1 MLTVN
6 PGVNPSVNAPQAP
19 VHKIL
24 QPGLQPAGVN
34 DLLSVPGAADEGLR
48 APASDPVLAPPAGD
62 LSVRKMRDAVSFLKN
77 AEEDTVSL
85 NAVERAFIKK
95 ANEEIQ
101 RCMEEKQA
109 GKEDFFDIS
118 HLSSGAVALLVAAS
132 MLILSLNQADTRL
145 AGKLSLVSFDAA
157 KNMADSMKREGTG
170 MLAGN
175 ISQSALQLGLTG
187 VGAKF
192 GLKGLKNEK
201 LALRQNTAKLK
212 TLADD
217 VKGPGSRPEQNIKD
231 NLALNARRQEMT
243 GDAIMRNSMAVGSIA
258 GSSGQYAATLERSEQ
273 QISQASNRVAGT
285 ASDDVRE
292 SARKANSLIQEILKI
307 MESISQSKMTTMAA
321 VAGNIRA

>member
-1 MLTVN
+1 MFTVN
-6 PGVNPSVNAPQAP
+6 SGMNPSVNTSQML
-19 VHKIL
+19 VQSL
-24 QPGLQPAGVN
+24 TQL
-34 DLLSVPGAADEGLR
+34 GLR
-48 APASDPVLAPPAGD
+48 FASVNEILSAPGMTEEGRGASASDPVLVPPAGD
-62 LSVRKMRDAVSFLKN
+62 LSVRKMRDAASFLKN
-77 AEEDTVSL
+77 AGEDTVLLSS
-85 NAVERAFIKK
+85 VEKEFIKK

-118 HLSSGAVALLVAAS
+118 NLSSGAIALLVAAS
-132 MLILSLNQADTRL
+132 MLMLSLNQADTRL

-157 KNMADSMKREGTG
+157 KNMADSMKREGIG

-175 ISQSALQLGLTG
+175 ISQSVLQLGLTG

-201 LALRQNTAKLK
+201 LALRQNTAKM
-212 TLADD
+212 TLTND
-217 VKGPGSRPEQNIKD
+217 VKGTGQNIKD
-231 NLALNARRQEMT
+231 NLAFNARRQEMT
-243 GDAIMRNSMAVGSIA
+243 GNAIMQNSTAVGNIA
-258 GSSGQYAATLERSEQ
+258 GGSGQYAATLERSEQ

-307 MESISQSKMTTMAA
+307 MESISQSKMTSMAA

>member
-1 MLTVN
+1 M
-6 PGVNPSVNAPQAP
+6 
-19 VHKIL
+19 
-24 QPGLQPAGVN
+24 
-34 DLLSVPGAADEGLR
+34 
-48 APASDPVLAPPAGD
+48 
-62 LSVRKMRDAVSFLKN
+62 RKMRDAASFLKN
-77 AEEDTVSL
+77 AGEDTVLLSS
-85 NAVERAFIKK
+85 VEKEFIKK

-118 HLSSGAVALLVAAS
+118 NLSSGAIALLVAAS
-132 MLILSLNQADTRL
+132 MLMLSLNQADTRL

-157 KNMADSMKREGTG
+157 KNMADSMKREGIG

-175 ISQSALQLGLTG
+175 ISQSVLQLGLTG

-201 LALRQNTAKLK
+201 LALRQNTAKM
-212 TLADD
+212 TLTND
-217 VKGPGSRPEQNIKD
+217 VKGTGQNIKD
-231 NLALNARRQEMT
+231 NLAFNARRQEMT
-243 GDAIMRNSMAVGSIA
+243 GNAIMQNSTAVGNIA
-258 GSSGQYAATLERSEQ
+258 GGSGQYAATLERSEQ

-307 MESISQSKMTTMAA
+307 MESISQSKMTSMAA

>member
-1 MLTVN
+1 MFTVN
-6 PGVNPSVNAPQAP
+6 SGMNPSVNTSQML
-19 VHKIL
+19 VQSL
-24 QPGLQPAGVN
+24 TQPGLRFASVN
-34 DLLSVPGAADEGLR
+34 EILSAPGMTEEGR
-48 APASDPVLAPPAGD
+48 GASASDPVLVPPAGD
-62 LSVRKMRDAVSFLKN
+62 LSVRKMRDAASFLKN
-77 AEEDTVSL
+77 AGEDTVLLSS
-85 NAVERAFIKK
+85 VEKEFIKK

-118 HLSSGAVALLVAAS
+118 NLSSGAIALLVAAS
-132 MLILSLNQADTRL
+132 MLMLSLNQADTRL

-157 KNMADSMKREGTG
+157 KNMADSMKREGIG

-175 ISQSALQLGLTG
+175 ISQSVLQLGLTG

-201 LALRQNTAKLK
+201 LALRQNTAKM
-212 TLADD
+212 TLTND
-217 VKGPGSRPEQNIKD
+217 VKGTAQNIKD
-231 NLALNARRQEMT
+231 NLAFNARRQEMT
-243 GDAIMRNSMAVGSIA
+243 GNAIMQNSTAVGNIA
-258 GSSGQYAATLERSEQ
+258 GGSGQYAATLERSEQ

-307 MESISQSKMTTMAA
+307 MESISQSKMTSMAA

>member
-1 MLTVN
+1 MFTVN
-6 PGVNPSVNAPQAP
+6 SGMNPSVNTSQVLVQP
-19 VHKIL
+19 L
-24 QPGLQPAGVN
+24 TQPGLRFASVN
-34 DLLSVPGAADEGLR
+34 EILSAPGMTEEGR
-48 APASDPVLAPPAGD
+48 GTSASDPVLVPPVGD
-62 LSVRKMRDAVSFLKN
+62 LSVRKMRDAASFLKN
-77 AEEDTVSL
+77 AGEDTVLLSS
-85 NAVERAFIKK
+85 VEKEFIKK

-118 HLSSGAVALLVAAS
+118 NLSSGAIALLVAAS
-132 MLILSLNQADTRL
+132 MLMLSLNQADTRL

-157 KNMADSMKREGTG
+157 KNMADSMKREGIG

-175 ISQSALQLGLTG
+175 ISQSVLQLGLTG

-201 LALRQNTAKLK
+201 LALRQNTAKM
-212 TLADD
+212 TLTND
-217 VKGPGSRPEQNIKD
+217 VKGTGQNIKD
-231 NLALNARRQEMT
+231 NLAFNARRQEMT
-243 GDAIMRNSMAVGSIA
+243 GNAIMQNSTAVGNIA
-258 GSSGQYAATLERSEQ
+258 GGSGQYAATLERSEQ

-307 MESISQSKMTTMAA
+307 MESISQSKMTSMAA

>member
-1 MLTVN
+1 MFTVN
-6 PGVNPSVNAPQAP
+6 SGMNPSVNTSQML
-19 VHKIL
+19 VQSL
-24 QPGLQPAGVN
+24 TQPGLRFASVN
-34 DLLSVPGAADEGLR
+34 EILSAPGMTEEGR
-48 APASDPVLAPPAGD
+48 GASASDPVLVPPAGD
-62 LSVRKMRDAVSFLKN
+62 LSVRKMRDAASFLKN
-77 AEEDTVSL
+77 AGEDTALLSS
-85 NAVERAFIKK
+85 VEKEFIKK

-118 HLSSGAVALLVAAS
+118 NLSSGAIALLVAAS
-132 MLILSLNQADTRL
+132 MLMLSLNQADTRL

-157 KNMADSMKREGTG
+157 KNMADSMKREGIG

-175 ISQSALQLGLTG
+175 ISQSVLQLGLTG

-201 LALRQNTAKLK
+201 LALRQNTAKM
-212 TLADD
+212 TLTND
-217 VKGPGSRPEQNIKD
+217 VKGTGQNIKD
-231 NLALNARRQEMT
+231 NLAFNARRQEMT
-243 GDAIMRNSMAVGSIA
+243 GNAIMQNSTAVGNIA
-258 GSSGQYAATLERSEQ
+258 GGSGQYAAALERSEQ

-307 MESISQSKMTTMAA
+307 MESISQSKMTSMAA

>member
-1 MLTVN
+1 MFTVN
-6 PGVNPSVNAPQAP
+6 SGMNLSVNASQVLVQPLTP
-19 VHKIL
+19 
-24 QPGLQPAGVN
+24 PGLRFASVN
-34 DLLSVPGAADEGLR
+34 ETLSALGMTDERSR
-48 APASDPVLAPPAGD
+48 ASASDPVLVPPAGD
-62 LSVRKMRDAVSFLKN
+62 ISVRKMRDAASFLKN
-77 AEEDTVSL
+77 AGEDTVLLSS
-85 NAVERAFIKK
+85 VEREFIKK

-101 RCMEEKQA
+101 RYVEEKQA

-118 HLSSGAVALLVAAS
+118 NLSSGAIALLVAAS
-132 MLILSLNQADTRL
+132 MLMLSLNQADPRL

-157 KNMADSMKREGTG
+157 KNMADSMKREGIG

-175 ISQSALQLGLTG
+175 ISQSVLQLGLTG

-201 LALRQNTAKLK
+201 LALRQNAAKM
-212 TLADD
+212 TLTND
-217 VKGPGSRPEQNIKD
+217 VKGTGQNIKD
-231 NLALNARRQEMT
+231 NLAFNARRQEMT
-243 GDAIMRNSMAVGSIA
+243 GNAIMQNSTAVGNIA
-258 GSSGQYAATLERSEQ
+258 GGSGQYAATLERSEQ

-307 MESISQSKMTTMAA
+307 MESISQSKMTSMAA

>member
-1 MLTVN
+1 MFTVN
-6 PGVNPSVNAPQAP
+6 SGMNPSVNTSQVLVQP
-19 VHKIL
+19 L
-24 QPGLQPAGVN
+24 TQPGLRFASVN
-34 DLLSVPGAADEGLR
+34 EILSAPGMTEEGR
-48 APASDPVLAPPAGD
+48 GASASDPVLVPPAGD
-62 LSVRKMRDAVSFLKN
+62 LSVRKMRDAASFLKN
-77 AEEDTVSL
+77 AGEDTVLLSS
-85 NAVERAFIKK
+85 VEKEFIKK

-118 HLSSGAVALLVAAS
+118 NLSSGAIALLVAAS
-132 MLILSLNQADTRL
+132 MLMLSLNQADTRL

-157 KNMADSMKREGTG
+157 KNMADSMKREGIG

-175 ISQSALQLGLTG
+175 ISQSVLQLGLTG

-201 LALRQNTAKLK
+201 LALRQNTAKV
-212 TLADD
+212 TLTND
-217 VKGPGSRPEQNIKD
+217 VKGTGQNIKD
-231 NLALNARRQEMT
+231 NLAFNARRQEMT
-243 GDAIMRNSMAVGSIA
+243 GNAIMQNSTAVGNIA
-258 GSSGQYAATLERSEQ
+258 GGSGQYAATLERSEQ

-307 MESISQSKMTTMAA
+307 MESISQSKMTSMAA

>member
-1 MLTVN
+1 MFTVN
-6 PGVNPSVNAPQAP
+6 SGMNPSVNTSQMLVQP
-19 VHKIL
+19 L
-24 QPGLQPAGVN
+24 TQPGLRFASVN
-34 DLLSVPGAADEGLR
+34 EILSAPGMTEEGR
-48 APASDPVLAPPAGD
+48 GASASDPVLVPPAGD
-62 LSVRKMRDAVSFLKN
+62 LSVRKMRDAASFLKN
-77 AEEDTVSL
+77 AGEDTVLLSS
-85 NAVERAFIKK
+85 VEKEFIKK

-118 HLSSGAVALLVAAS
+118 NLSSGAIALLVAAS
-132 MLILSLNQADTRL
+132 MLMLSLNQADTRL

-157 KNMADSMKREGTG
+157 KNMADSMKREGIG

-175 ISQSALQLGLTG
+175 ISQSVLQLGLTG

-201 LALRQNTAKLK
+201 LALRQNTAKM
-212 TLADD
+212 TLTND
-217 VKGPGSRPEQNIKD
+217 VKGTGQNIKD
-231 NLALNARRQEMT
+231 NLAFNARRQEMT
-243 GDAIMRNSMAVGSIA
+243 GNAIMQNSTAVGNIA
-258 GSSGQYAATLERSEQ
+258 GGSGQYAATLERSEQ

-307 MESISQSKMTTMAA
+307 MESISQSKMTSMAA

>member
-1 MLTVN
+1 MFTVN
-6 PGVNPSVNAPQAP
+6 SGMNPSVNTSQVLVQP
-19 VHKIL
+19 L
-24 QPGLQPAGVN
+24 TQPGLRFASVN
-34 DLLSVPGAADEGLR
+34 EILSAPGMTEEGR
-48 APASDPVLAPPAGD
+48 GASASDPVLVPPAGD
-62 LSVRKMRDAVSFLKN
+62 LSVRKMRDAASFLKN
-77 AEEDTVSL
+77 AGEDTVLLSS
-85 NAVERAFIKK
+85 VEKEFIKK

-118 HLSSGAVALLVAAS
+118 NLSSGAIALLVAAS
-132 MLILSLNQADTRL
+132 MLMLSLNQADTRL

-157 KNMADSMKREGTG
+157 KNMADSMKREGIG

-175 ISQSALQLGLTG
+175 ISQSVLQLGLTG

-201 LALRQNTAKLK
+201 LALRQNTAKM
-212 TLADD
+212 TLTND
-217 VKGPGSRPEQNIKD
+217 VKGTGQNIKD
-231 NLALNARRQEMT
+231 NLAFNARRQEMT
-243 GDAIMRNSMAVGSIA
+243 GNAIMQNSTAVGNIA
-258 GSSGQYAATLERSEQ
+258 GGSGQYAATLERSEQ

-307 MESISQSKMTTMAA
+307 MESISQSKMTSMAA

>member
-1 MLTVN
+1 MFTVN
-6 PGVNPSVNAPQAP
+6 SGMNPSVNTSQML
-19 VHKIL
+19 VQSL
-24 QPGLQPAGVN
+24 TQPGLRFASVN
-34 DLLSVPGAADEGLR
+34 EILSAPGMTEEGR
-48 APASDPVLAPPAGD
+48 GASASDPVLVPPAGD
-62 LSVRKMRDAVSFLKN
+62 LSVRKMRDAASFLKN
-77 AEEDTVSL
+77 AGEDTVLLSS
-85 NAVERAFIKK
+85 VEREFIKK

-118 HLSSGAVALLVAAS
+118 NLSSGAIALLVAAS
-132 MLILSLNQADTRL
+132 MLMLSLNQADTRL

-157 KNMADSMKREGTG
+157 KNMADSMKREGIG

-175 ISQSALQLGLTG
+175 ISQSVLQLGLTG

-201 LALRQNTAKLK
+201 LALRQNTAKM
-212 TLADD
+212 TLTND
-217 VKGPGSRPEQNIKD
+217 VKGTGQNIKD
-231 NLALNARRQEMT
+231 NLAFNARRQEMT
-243 GDAIMRNSMAVGSIA
+243 GNAIMQNSTAVGNIA
-258 GSSGQYAATLERSEQ
+258 GGSGQYAATLERSEQ

-307 MESISQSKMTTMAA
+307 MESISQSKMTSMAA

>member
-1 MLTVN
+1 MFTVN
-6 PGVNPSVNAPQAP
+6 SGMNPSVNTSQML
-19 VHKIL
+19 VQSL
-24 QPGLQPAGVN
+24 TQPGLRFASVN
-34 DLLSVPGAADEGLR
+34 EILSAPGMTEEGR
-48 APASDPVLAPPAGD
+48 GASASDPVLVPPAGD
-62 LSVRKMRDAVSFLKN
+62 LSVRKMRDAASFLKN
-77 AEEDTVSL
+77 AGEDTALLSS
-85 NAVERAFIKK
+85 VEKEFIKK

-118 HLSSGAVALLVAAS
+118 NLSSGAIALLVAAS
-132 MLILSLNQADTRL
+132 MLMLSLNQADTRL

-157 KNMADSMKREGTG
+157 KNMADSMKREGIG

-175 ISQSALQLGLTG
+175 ISQSVLQLGVTG

-201 LALRQNTAKLK
+201 LALRQNTAKM
-212 TLADD
+212 TLTND
-217 VKGPGSRPEQNIKD
+217 VKGTGQNIKD
-231 NLALNARRQEMT
+231 NLAFNARRQEMT
-243 GDAIMRNSMAVGSIA
+243 GNAIMQNSTAVGNIA
-258 GSSGQYAATLERSEQ
+258 GGSGQYAATLERSEQ

-307 MESISQSKMTTMAA
+307 MESISQSKMTSMAA

>member
-1 MLTVN
+1 MFTVN
-6 PGVNPSVNAPQAP
+6 SGMNPSVNTSQ
-19 VHKIL
+19 VL
-24 QPGLQPAGVN
+24 VQSLTQPGLRFASVN
-34 DLLSVPGAADEGLR
+34 ELLSALGMTEEGSR
-48 APASDPVLAPPAGD
+48 AFASDPVLVPPAGD
-62 LSVRKMRDAVSFLKN
+62 LSVRKMRDAASFLKN
-77 AEEDTVSL
+77 AGEDTVLLSS
-85 NAVERAFIKK
+85 VEKEFIKK

-118 HLSSGAVALLVAAS
+118 NLSSGAIALLVAAS
-132 MLILSLNQADTRL
+132 MLMLSLNQADTRL

-157 KNMADSMKREGTG
+157 KNMADSMKREGIG

-175 ISQSALQLGLTG
+175 ISQSVLQLGLTG

-201 LALRQNTAKLK
+201 LALRQNTAKM
-212 TLADD
+212 TLTND
-217 VKGPGSRPEQNIKD
+217 VKGTGQNIKD
-231 NLALNARRQEMT
+231 NLAFNARRQEMT
-243 GDAIMRNSMAVGSIA
+243 GNAIMQNSTAVGNIA
-258 GSSGQYAATLERSEQ
+258 GGSGQYAATLERSEQ

-307 MESISQSKMTTMAA
+307 MESISQSKMTSMAA

>member
-1 MLTVN
+1 MMFTVN
-6 PGVNPSVNAPQAP
+6 SGMNLSVNASQVLVQPLTP
-19 VHKIL
+19 
-24 QPGLQPAGVN
+24 PGLRFASVN
-34 DLLSVPGAADEGLR
+34 ETLSALGMTDERSR
-48 APASDPVLAPPAGD
+48 ASASDPVLVPPAGD
-62 LSVRKMRDAVSFLKN
+62 ISVRKMRDAASFLKN
-77 AEEDTVSL
+77 AGEDTVLLSS
-85 NAVERAFIKK
+85 VEREFIKK

-101 RCMEEKQA
+101 RYVEEKQA

-118 HLSSGAVALLVAAS
+118 NLSSGAIALLVAAS
-132 MLILSLNQADTRL
+132 MLMLSLNQADTRL

-157 KNMADSMKREGTG
+157 KNMADSMKREGIG

-175 ISQSALQLGLTG
+175 ISQSVLQLGLTG

-201 LALRQNTAKLK
+201 LALRQNAAKM
-212 TLADD
+212 TLTND
-217 VKGPGSRPEQNIKD
+217 VKGTGQNIKD
-231 NLALNARRQEMT
+231 NLAFNARRQEMT
-243 GDAIMRNSMAVGSIA
+243 GNAIMQNSTAVGNIA
-258 GSSGQYAATLERSEQ
+258 GGSGQYAATLERSEQ

-307 MESISQSKMTTMAA
+307 MESISQSKMTSMAA

>member
-1 MLTVN
+1 MFTVN
-6 PGVNPSVNAPQAP
+6 SGMNPSVNTSQML
-19 VHKIL
+19 VQSL
-24 QPGLQPAGVN
+24 TQPGLRFASVN
-34 DLLSVPGAADEGLR
+34 EILSAPGMTEEGR
-48 APASDPVLAPPAGD
+48 GASASDPVLVPPAGD
-62 LSVRKMRDAVSFLKN
+62 LSVRKMRDAASFLKN
-77 AEEDTVSL
+77 AGEDTVLLSS
-85 NAVERAFIKK
+85 VEKEFIKK

-118 HLSSGAVALLVAAS
+118 NLSSGAIALLVAAS
-132 MLILSLNQADTRL
+132 MLMLSLNQADTRL

-157 KNMADSMKREGTG
+157 KNMADSMKREGIG

-175 ISQSALQLGLTG
+175 ISQSVLQLGLTG

-201 LALRQNTAKLK
+201 LALRQNTAKM
-212 TLADD
+212 TLTND
-217 VKGPGSRPEQNIKD
+217 VKGTGQNIKD
-231 NLALNARRQEMT
+231 SLAFNARRQEMT
-243 GDAIMRNSMAVGSIA
+243 GNAIMQNSTAVGNIA
-258 GSSGQYAATLERSEQ
+258 GGSGQYAATLERSEQ

-307 MESISQSKMTTMAA
+307 MESISQSKMTSMAA

>member
-1 MLTVN
+1 MFTVN
-6 PGVNPSVNAPQAP
+6 SGMNLSVNASQVLVQP
-19 VHKIL
+19 L
-24 QPGLQPAGVN
+24 TQPGLRFASVN
-34 DLLSVPGAADEGLR
+34 EILSAPGMTEEGR
-48 APASDPVLAPPAGD
+48 GASASDPVLVPPAGD
-62 LSVRKMRDAVSFLKN
+62 LSVRKMRDAASFLKN
-77 AEEDTVSL
+77 AGEDTVLLSS
-85 NAVERAFIKK
+85 VEKEFIKK

-118 HLSSGAVALLVAAS
+118 NLSSGAIALLVAAS
-132 MLILSLNQADTRL
+132 MLMLSLNQADTRL

-157 KNMADSMKREGTG
+157 KNMADSMKREGIG

-175 ISQSALQLGLTG
+175 ISQSVLQLGLTG

-201 LALRQNTAKLK
+201 LALRQNTAKM
-212 TLADD
+212 TLTND
-217 VKGPGSRPEQNIKD
+217 VKGTGQNIKD
-231 NLALNARRQEMT
+231 NLAFNARRQEMT
-243 GDAIMRNSMAVGSIA
+243 GNAIMQNSTAVGNIA
-258 GSSGQYAATLERSEQ
+258 GGSGQYAATLERSEQ

-307 MESISQSKMTTMAA
+307 MESISQSKMTSMAA

>member
-1 MLTVN
+1 MFTIN
-6 PGVNPSVNAPQAP
+6 SGMNPSVNTSQML
-19 VHKIL
+19 VQSL
-24 QPGLQPAGVN
+24 TQPGLRFASVN
-34 DLLSVPGAADEGLR
+34 EILSALGMTEEGRGAS
-48 APASDPVLAPPAGD
+48 ASDPVLVPPAGD
-62 LSVRKMRDAVSFLKN
+62 LSVRKMRDAASFLKN
-77 AEEDTVSL
+77 AGEDTVLLSS
-85 NAVERAFIKK
+85 VEKEFIKK

-118 HLSSGAVALLVAAS
+118 NLSSGAIALLVAAS
-132 MLILSLNQADTRL
+132 MLMLSLNQADTRL

-157 KNMADSMKREGTG
+157 KNMADSMKREGIG

-175 ISQSALQLGLTG
+175 ISQSVLQLGLTG

-201 LALRQNTAKLK
+201 LALRQNTAKM
-212 TLADD
+212 TLTND
-217 VKGPGSRPEQNIKD
+217 VKGTGQNIKD
-231 NLALNARRQEMT
+231 NLAFNARRQEMT
-243 GDAIMRNSMAVGSIA
+243 GNAIMQNSTAVGNIA
-258 GSSGQYAATLERSEQ
+258 GGSGQYAATLERSEQ

-307 MESISQSKMTTMAA
+307 MESISQSKMTSMAA

>member
-1 MLTVN
+1 MFTVN
-6 PGVNPSVNAPQAP
+6 SGMNPSVNTSQVP
-19 VHKIL
+19 VQPL
-24 QPGLQPAGVN
+24 TQPGLRFASVN
-34 DLLSVPGAADEGLR
+34 EILSAPGMTEEGR
-48 APASDPVLAPPAGD
+48 GASASDPVLVPPAGD
-62 LSVRKMRDAVSFLKN
+62 LSVRKMRDAASFLKN
-77 AEEDTVSL
+77 AGEDTVLLSS
-85 NAVERAFIKK
+85 VEKEFIKK
-95 ANEEIQ
+95 ANEEMQ

-118 HLSSGAVALLVAAS
+118 NLSSGAIALLVAAS
-132 MLILSLNQADTRL
+132 MLMLSLNQADTRL

-157 KNMADSMKREGTG
+157 KNMADSMKREGIG

-175 ISQSALQLGLTG
+175 ISQSVLQLGLTG

-201 LALRQNTAKLK
+201 LALRQNTAKM
-212 TLADD
+212 TLTND
-217 VKGPGSRPEQNIKD
+217 VKGTGQNIKD
-231 NLALNARRQEMT
+231 NLAFNARRQEMT
-243 GDAIMRNSMAVGSIA
+243 GNAIMQNSTAVGNIA
-258 GSSGQYAATLERSEQ
+258 GGSGQYAATLERSEQ

-307 MESISQSKMTTMAA
+307 MESISQSKMTSMAA

>member
-201 LALRQNTAKLK
+201 LALRQNI
-212 TLADD
+212 
-217 VKGPGSRPEQNIKD
+217 ED

>member
-1 MLTVN
+1 MFTVN
-6 PGVNPSVNAPQAP
+6 SGMNPSVNTSQVLVQP
-19 VHKIL
+19 L
-24 QPGLQPAGVN
+24 TQPGLRFASVN
-34 DLLSVPGAADEGLR
+34 EILSAPGMTEEGR
-48 APASDPVLAPPAGD
+48 GASASDPVLVPPAGN
-62 LSVRKMRDAVSFLKN
+62 LSVRKMRDAASFLKN
-77 AEEDTVSL
+77 AGEDTVLLSS
-85 NAVERAFIKK
+85 VEKEFIKK

-118 HLSSGAVALLVAAS
+118 NLSSGAIALLVAAS
-132 MLILSLNQADTRL
+132 MLMLSLNQADTRL

-157 KNMADSMKREGTG
+157 KNMADSMKREGIG

-175 ISQSALQLGLTG
+175 ISQSVLQLGLTG

-201 LALRQNTAKLK
+201 LALRQNTAKM
-212 TLADD
+212 TLTND
-217 VKGPGSRPEQNIKD
+217 VKGTGQNIKD
-231 NLALNARRQEMT
+231 NLAFNARRQEMT
-243 GDAIMRNSMAVGSIA
+243 GNAIMQNSTAVGNIA
-258 GSSGQYAATLERSEQ
+258 GGSGQYAATLERSEQ

-307 MESISQSKMTTMAA
+307 MESISQSKMTSMAA

>member
-6 PGVNPSVNAPQAP
+6 SGMNPSVNTSQVLVQP
-19 VHKIL
+19 L
-24 QPGLQPAGVN
+24 TQPGLWFASVN
-34 DLLSVPGAADEGLR
+34 EILSAPGMTEEGR
-48 APASDPVLAPPAGD
+48 GASASDPVLVPPAGD
-62 LSVRKMRDAVSFLKN
+62 LSVRKMRDAASFLKN
-77 AEEDTVSL
+77 AGEDTVLLSS
-85 NAVERAFIKK
+85 VEKEFIKK

-118 HLSSGAVALLVAAS
+118 NLSSGAIALLVAAS
-132 MLILSLNQADTRL
+132 MLMLSLNQADTRL

-157 KNMADSMKREGTG
+157 KNMADSMKREGIG

-175 ISQSALQLGLTG
+175 ISQSVLQLGLTG

-201 LALRQNTAKLK
+201 LALRQNTAKM
-212 TLADD
+212 TLTND
-217 VKGPGSRPEQNIKD
+217 VKGTGQNIKD
-231 NLALNARRQEMT
+231 NLAFYARRQEMT
-243 GDAIMRNSMAVGSIA
+243 GNAIMQNSTAVGNIA
-258 GSSGQYAATLERSEQ
+258 GGSGQYAATLERSEQ

-307 MESISQSKMTTMAA
+307 MESISQSKMTSMAA

>member
-1 MLTVN
+1 MFTVN
-6 PGVNPSVNAPQAP
+6 SGMNPSVNTSQ
-19 VHKIL
+19 VL
-24 QPGLQPAGVN
+24 VQSLTQPGLRFASVN
-34 DLLSVPGAADEGLR
+34 ELLSALGMTEEGSR
-48 APASDPVLAPPAGD
+48 AFASAPVLVPPAGD
-62 LSVRKMRDAVSFLKN
+62 LSVRKMRDAASFLKN
-77 AEEDTVSL
+77 AGEDTVLLSS
-85 NAVERAFIKK
+85 VEKEFIKK

-101 RCMEEKQA
+101 RCMEEKLA

-118 HLSSGAVALLVAAS
+118 NLSSGAIALLVAAS
-132 MLILSLNQADTRL
+132 MLMLSLNQADTRL

-157 KNMADSMKREGTG
+157 KNMADSMKREGIG

-175 ISQSALQLGLTG
+175 ISQSVLQLGLTG

-201 LALRQNTAKLK
+201 LALRQNTAKM
-212 TLADD
+212 TLTND
-217 VKGPGSRPEQNIKD
+217 VKGTGQNIKD
-231 NLALNARRQEMT
+231 NLAFNARRQEMT
-243 GDAIMRNSMAVGSIA
+243 GNAIMQNSTAVGNIA
-258 GSSGQYAATLERSEQ
+258 GGSGQYAATLERSEQ

-307 MESISQSKMTTMAA
+307 MESISQSKMTSMAA

>member
-1 MLTVN
+1 MFTVN
-6 PGVNPSVNAPQAP
+6 SGMNPSVNTSQML
-19 VHKIL
+19 VQSL
-24 QPGLQPAGVN
+24 TQPGLWFASVN
-34 DLLSVPGAADEGLR
+34 EILSAPGMTEEGR
-48 APASDPVLAPPAGD
+48 GASASDPVLVPPAGD
-62 LSVRKMRDAVSFLKN
+62 LSVRKMRDAASFLKN
-77 AEEDTVSL
+77 AGEDTVLLSS
-85 NAVERAFIKK
+85 VEKEFIKK

-118 HLSSGAVALLVAAS
+118 NLSSGAIALLVAAS
-132 MLILSLNQADTRL
+132 MLMLSLNQADTRL

-157 KNMADSMKREGTG
+157 KNMADSMKREGIG

-175 ISQSALQLGLTG
+175 ISQSVLQLGLTG
-187 VGAKF
+187 VGAKL

-201 LALRQNTAKLK
+201 LALRQNTAKM
-212 TLADD
+212 TLTND
-217 VKGPGSRPEQNIKD
+217 VKGTGQNIKD
-231 NLALNARRQEMT
+231 NLAFNARRQEMT
-243 GDAIMRNSMAVGSIA
+243 GNAIMQNSTAVGNIA
-258 GSSGQYAATLERSEQ
+258 GGSGQYAATLERSEQ

-307 MESISQSKMTTMAA
+307 MESISQSKMTSMAA

>member
-1 MLTVN
+1 MFTVN
-6 PGVNPSVNAPQAP
+6 SGMNPSVNTSQML
-19 VHKIL
+19 VQSL
-24 QPGLQPAGVN
+24 TQPGLRFASVN
-34 DLLSVPGAADEGLR
+34 EILSAPGMTEEGR
-48 APASDPVLAPPAGD
+48 GASASDPVLVPPAGD
-62 LSVRKMRDAVSFLKN
+62 LSVRKMRDAASFLKN
-77 AEEDTVSL
+77 AGEDTVLLSS
-85 NAVERAFIKK
+85 VEKEFIKK

-118 HLSSGAVALLVAAS
+118 NLSSGAIALLVAAS
-132 MLILSLNQADTRL
+132 MLMLSLNQADTRL

-157 KNMADSMKREGTG
+157 KNMADSMKREGIG

-175 ISQSALQLGLTG
+175 VSQSVLQLGLTG

-201 LALRQNTAKLK
+201 LALRQNTAKM
-212 TLADD
+212 TLTND
-217 VKGPGSRPEQNIKD
+217 VKGTGQNIKD
-231 NLALNARRQEMT
+231 NLAFNARRQEMT
-243 GDAIMRNSMAVGSIA
+243 GNAIMQNSTAVGNIA
-258 GSSGQYAATLERSEQ
+258 GGSGQYAATLERSEQ

-307 MESISQSKMTTMAA
+307 MESISQSKMTSMAA

>member
-1 MLTVN
+1 MFTVN
-6 PGVNPSVNAPQAP
+6 SGMNPSVNTSQML
-19 VHKIL
+19 VQSRT
-24 QPGLQPAGVN
+24 QPGLRFASVN
-34 DLLSVPGAADEGLR
+34 EILSAPGMTEEGR
-48 APASDPVLAPPAGD
+48 GASASDPVLVPPAGD
-62 LSVRKMRDAVSFLKN
+62 LSVRKMRDAASFLKN
-77 AEEDTVSL
+77 AGEDTVLLSS
-85 NAVERAFIKK
+85 VEKEFIKK

-118 HLSSGAVALLVAAS
+118 NLSSGAIALLVAAS
-132 MLILSLNQADTRL
+132 MLMLSLNQADTRL

-157 KNMADSMKREGTG
+157 KNMADSMKREGIG

-175 ISQSALQLGLTG
+175 ISQSVLQLGLTG
-187 VGAKF
+187 VGAKL

-201 LALRQNTAKLK
+201 LALRQNTAKM
-212 TLADD
+212 TLTND
-217 VKGPGSRPEQNIKD
+217 VKGTGQNIKD
-231 NLALNARRQEMT
+231 NLAFNARRQEMT
-243 GDAIMRNSMAVGSIA
+243 GNAIMQNSTAVGNIA
-258 GSSGQYAATLERSEQ
+258 GGSGQYAATLERSEQ

-307 MESISQSKMTTMAA
+307 MESISQSKMTSMAA

>member
-1 MLTVN
+1 MFTVN
-6 PGVNPSVNAPQAP
+6 SGMNLSVNASQVLVQPLTP
-19 VHKIL
+19 
-24 QPGLQPAGVN
+24 PGLRFASVN
-34 DLLSVPGAADEGLR
+34 ETLSALGMTDERSR
-48 APASDPVLAPPAGD
+48 ASASDPVLVPPAGD
-62 LSVRKMRDAVSFLKN
+62 ISVRKMRDAASFLKN
-77 AEEDTVSL
+77 AGEDTVLLSS
-85 NAVERAFIKK
+85 VEREFIKK

-101 RCMEEKQA
+101 RYVEEKQA

-118 HLSSGAVALLVAAS
+118 NLSSGAIALLVAAS
-132 MLILSLNQADTRL
+132 MLMLSLNQADTRL

-157 KNMADSMKREGTG
+157 KNMADSMKREGIG

-175 ISQSALQLGLTG
+175 ISQSVLQLGLTG

-201 LALRQNTAKLK
+201 LALRQNAAKM
-212 TLADD
+212 TLTND
-217 VKGPGSRPEQNIKD
+217 VKGTGQNIKD
-231 NLALNARRQEMT
+231 NLAFNARRQEMT
-243 GDAIMRNSMAVGSIA
+243 GNAIMQNSTAVGNIA
-258 GSSGQYAATLERSEQ
+258 GGSGQYAATLERSEQ

-307 MESISQSKMTTMAA
+307 MESISQSKMTSMAA

>member
-1 MLTVN
+1 MFTVN
-6 PGVNPSVNAPQAP
+6 SGMNPSVNTSQML
-19 VHKIL
+19 VQSL
-24 QPGLQPAGVN
+24 TQPGLRFASVN
-34 DLLSVPGAADEGLR
+34 EILSAPGMTEEGR
-48 APASDPVLAPPAGD
+48 GASASDPVLVPPAGD
-62 LSVRKMRDAVSFLKN
+62 LSVRKMRDAASFLKN
-77 AEEDTVSL
+77 AGEDTALLSS
-85 NAVERAFIKK
+85 VEKEFIKK

-118 HLSSGAVALLVAAS
+118 NLSSGAIALLVATS
-132 MLILSLNQADTRL
+132 MLMLSLNQADTRL

-157 KNMADSMKREGTG
+157 KNMADSMKREGIG

-175 ISQSALQLGLTG
+175 ISQSVLQLGLTG

-201 LALRQNTAKLK
+201 LALRQNTAKM
-212 TLADD
+212 TLTND
-217 VKGPGSRPEQNIKD
+217 VKGTGQNIKD
-231 NLALNARRQEMT
+231 NLAFNARRQEMT
-243 GDAIMRNSMAVGSIA
+243 GNAIMQNSTAVGNIA
-258 GSSGQYAATLERSEQ
+258 GGSGQYAATLERSEQ

-307 MESISQSKMTTMAA
+307 MESISQSKMTSMAA

>member
-1 MLTVN
+1 MFTVN
-6 PGVNPSVNAPQAP
+6 SGMNPSVNTSQVLVQP
-19 VHKIL
+19 L
-24 QPGLQPAGVN
+24 TQPGLRFASVN
-34 DLLSVPGAADEGLR
+34 EILSAPGMTEEGR
-48 APASDPVLAPPAGD
+48 GASASDPVLVPPAGD
-62 LSVRKMRDAVSFLKN
+62 LSVRKMRDVASFLKN
-77 AEEDTVSL
+77 AGEDTVLLSS
-85 NAVERAFIKK
+85 VEKEFIKK

-118 HLSSGAVALLVAAS
+118 NLSSGAIALLVAAS
-132 MLILSLNQADTRL
+132 MLMLSLNQADTRL

-157 KNMADSMKREGTG
+157 KNMADSMKREGIG

-175 ISQSALQLGLTG
+175 ISQSVLQLGLTG

-201 LALRQNTAKLK
+201 LALRQNTAKM
-212 TLADD
+212 TLTND
-217 VKGPGSRPEQNIKD
+217 VKGTGQNIKD
-231 NLALNARRQEMT
+231 NLAFNARRQEMT
-243 GDAIMRNSMAVGSIA
+243 GNAIMQNSTAVGNIA
-258 GSSGQYAATLERSEQ
+258 GGSGQYAATLERSEQ

-307 MESISQSKMTTMAA
+307 MESISQSKMTSMAA

>member
-1 MLTVN
+1 MFTVN
-6 PGVNPSVNAPQAP
+6 SGMNLSVNASQVLVQPLTP
-19 VHKIL
+19 
-24 QPGLQPAGVN
+24 PGLRFASVN
-34 DLLSVPGAADEGLR
+34 ETLSALGMTDERSR
-48 APASDPVLAPPAGD
+48 ASASDPVLVPPAGD
-62 LSVRKMRDAVSFLKN
+62 ISVRKMRDAASFLKN
-77 AEEDTVSL
+77 AGEDTVLLSS
-85 NAVERAFIKK
+85 VEREFIKK

-101 RCMEEKQA
+101 RYVEEKQA

-118 HLSSGAVALLVAAS
+118 NLSSGAIALLVAAS
-132 MLILSLNQADTRL
+132 MLMLSLNQADTRL

-157 KNMADSMKREGTG
+157 KNMADSMKREGIG

-175 ISQSALQLGLTG
+175 ISQSVLQLGLTG

-201 LALRQNTAKLK
+201 LALRQNTAKM
-212 TLADD
+212 TLTND
-217 VKGPGSRPEQNIKD
+217 VKGTGQNIKN
-231 NLALNARRQEMT
+231 NLAFNARRQEMT
-243 GDAIMRNSMAVGSIA
+243 GNAVMQNSTAVGNIA
-258 GSSGQYAATLERSEQ
+258 GGSGQYAATLERSEQ

-307 MESISQSKMTTMAA
+307 MESISQSKMTSMAA

>member
-1 MLTVN
+1 MFTVN
-6 PGVNPSVNAPQAP
+6 SGMNPSVNTSQML
-19 VHKIL
+19 VQSL
-24 QPGLQPAGVN
+24 TQPGLRFASVN
-34 DLLSVPGAADEGLR
+34 EILSAPGMTEEGR
-48 APASDPVLAPPAGD
+48 GASASDPVLVPPAGD
-62 LSVRKMRDAVSFLKN
+62 LSVRKMRDAASFLKN
-77 AEEDTVSL
+77 AGEDTVLLSS
-85 NAVERAFIKK
+85 VEKEFIKK

-118 HLSSGAVALLVAAS
+118 NLSSGAIALLVAAS
-132 MLILSLNQADTRL
+132 MLMLSLNQADTRL

-157 KNMADSMKREGTG
+157 KNMADSMKREGIG

-175 ISQSALQLGLTG
+175 ISQSVLQLGLTG

-201 LALRQNTAKLK
+201 LALRQNTAKM
-212 TLADD
+212 TLTND
-217 VKGPGSRPEQNIKD
+217 VKGTGQNIKD
-231 NLALNARRQEMT
+231 NLAFNARRQEMT
-243 GDAIMRNSMAVGSIA
+243 GNAIMQNSTAVGNIA
-258 GSSGQYAATLERSEQ
+258 GGSGQYAATLERSEQ

-307 MESISQSKMTTMAA
+307 MESISQSKMTSMAA

>member
-1 MLTVN
+1 MMFTVN
-6 PGVNPSVNAPQAP
+6 SGMNPSVNTSQML
-19 VHKIL
+19 VQSL
-24 QPGLQPAGVN
+24 TQPGLRFASVN
-34 DLLSVPGAADEGLR
+34 EILSAPGMTEEGGG
-48 APASDPVLAPPAGD
+48 ASASDPVLVPPAGD
-62 LSVRKMRDAVSFLKN
+62 LSVRKMRDAASFLKN
-77 AEEDTVSL
+77 AGEDTVLLSS
-85 NAVERAFIKK
+85 VEKEFIKK

-118 HLSSGAVALLVAAS
+118 NLSSGAIALLVAAS
-132 MLILSLNQADTRL
+132 MLMLSLNQADTRL

-157 KNMADSMKREGTG
+157 KNMADSMKREGIG

-175 ISQSALQLGLTG
+175 ISQSVLQLGLTG

-201 LALRQNTAKLK
+201 LALRQNTAKM
-212 TLADD
+212 TLTND
-217 VKGPGSRPEQNIKD
+217 VKGTGQNIKD
-231 NLALNARRQEMT
+231 NLAFNARRQEMT
-243 GDAIMRNSMAVGSIA
+243 GNAIMQNSTAVGNIA
-258 GSSGQYAATLERSEQ
+258 GGSGQYAATLERSEQ

-307 MESISQSKMTTMAA
+307 MESISQSKMTSMAA

>member
-1 MLTVN
+1 MFTVN
-6 PGVNPSVNAPQAP
+6 SGMNPSVNAPQMLVQP
-19 VHKIL
+19 L
-24 QPGLQPAGVN
+24 PQPGLRFANVN
-34 DLLSVPGAADEGLR
+34 NILSASGLIDEGGR
-48 APASDPVLAPPAGD
+48 APALDPVLVSPTGG
-62 LSVRKMRDAVSFLKN
+62 LSVRKMRDAVIFLKN
-77 AEEDTVSL
+77 AEENMMSL
-85 NAVERAFIKK
+85 NAVEREFIKK
-95 ANEEIQ
+95 ANEKI

-109 GKEDFFDIS
+109 GKEDFFDIT
-118 HLSSGAVALLVAAS
+118 HLSSGAVALLVAAN
-132 MLILSLNQADTRL
+132 MLMLSLNQADTRL

-201 LALRQNTAKLK
+201 LALQQNTAKLK

-217 VKGPGSRPEQNIKD
+217 VKGPVSRPEQNIKD

-273 QISQASNRVAGT
+273 QISQASNRVAGS

-292 SARKANSLIQEILKI
+292 SARKASSLIQEILKI

>member
-1 MLTVN
+1 MFTVN
-6 PGVNPSVNAPQAP
+6 SGMNPSVNTSQML
-19 VHKIL
+19 VQSL
-24 QPGLQPAGVN
+24 TQPGLRFASVN
-34 DLLSVPGAADEGLR
+34 EILSAPGMTEEGR
-48 APASDPVLAPPAGD
+48 GASASDPVLVPPAGD
-62 LSVRKMRDAVSFLKN
+62 LSVRKMRDAASFLKN
-77 AEEDTVSL
+77 AGEDTVLLSS
-85 NAVERAFIKK
+85 VEKEFIKK

-118 HLSSGAVALLVAAS
+118 NLSFGAIALLVAAS
-132 MLILSLNQADTRL
+132 MLMLSLNQADTRL

-157 KNMADSMKREGTG
+157 KNMADSMKREGIG

-175 ISQSALQLGLTG
+175 ISQSVLQLGLTG

-201 LALRQNTAKLK
+201 LALRQNTAKM
-212 TLADD
+212 TLTND
-217 VKGPGSRPEQNIKD
+217 VKGTGQNIKD
-231 NLALNARRQEMT
+231 NLAFNARRQEMT
-243 GDAIMRNSMAVGSIA
+243 GNAIMQNSTAVGNIA
-258 GSSGQYAATLERSEQ
+258 GGSGQYAATLERSEQ

-307 MESISQSKMTTMAA
+307 MESISQSKMTSMAA

>member
-1 MLTVN
+1 MFTVN
-6 PGVNPSVNAPQAP
+6 SGMNPSVNTSQML
-19 VHKIL
+19 VQSL
-24 QPGLQPAGVN
+24 TQPGLRFASVN
-34 DLLSVPGAADEGLR
+34 EILSAPGMTEEGR
-48 APASDPVLAPPAGD
+48 GASASDPVLVPPAGD
-62 LSVRKMRDAVSFLKN
+62 LSVRKMRDAASFLKN
-77 AEEDTVSL
+77 AGEDTVLLSS
-85 NAVERAFIKK
+85 VEKEFIKK

-118 HLSSGAVALLVAAS
+118 NLSSGAIALLVAAS
-132 MLILSLNQADTRL
+132 MLMLSLNQADTRL

-157 KNMADSMKREGTG
+157 KNMADSMKREGIG

-175 ISQSALQLGLTG
+175 ISHSVLQLGLTG
-187 VGAKF
+187 VGAKL

-201 LALRQNTAKLK
+201 LALRQNTAKM
-212 TLADD
+212 TLTND
-217 VKGPGSRPEQNIKD
+217 VKGTGQNIKD
-231 NLALNARRQEMT
+231 NLAFNARRQEMT
-243 GDAIMRNSMAVGSIA
+243 GNAIMQNSTAVGNIA
-258 GSSGQYAATLERSEQ
+258 GGSGQYAATLERSEQ

-307 MESISQSKMTTMAA
+307 MESISQSKMTSMAA

>member
-1 MLTVN
+1 MFTVN
-6 PGVNPSVNAPQAP
+6 SGMNLSVNASQVLVQPLTP
-19 VHKIL
+19 
-24 QPGLQPAGVN
+24 PGLRFASVN
-34 DLLSVPGAADEGLR
+34 ETLSAPGMTDERSR
-48 APASDPVLAPPAGD
+48 ASASDPVLVPPAGD
-62 LSVRKMRDAVSFLKN
+62 ISVRKMRDAASFLKN
-77 AEEDTVSL
+77 AGEDTVLLSS
-85 NAVERAFIKK
+85 VEREFIKK

-101 RCMEEKQA
+101 RCVEEKQA

-118 HLSSGAVALLVAAS
+118 NLSSGAIALLVAAS
-132 MLILSLNQADTRL
+132 MLMLSLNQADTRL

-157 KNMADSMKREGTG
+157 KNMADSMKREGIG

-175 ISQSALQLGLTG
+175 ISQSVLQLGLTG

-201 LALRQNTAKLK
+201 LALQQNAAKM
-212 TLADD
+212 TLTND
-217 VKGPGSRPEQNIKD
+217 VKGTGQNIKD
-231 NLALNARRQEMT
+231 NLAFNARRQEMT
-243 GDAIMRNSMAVGSIA
+243 GNAIMQNSTAVGNIA
-258 GSSGQYAATLERSEQ
+258 GGSGQYAATLERSEQ

-307 MESISQSKMTTMAA
+307 MESISQSKMTSMAA

>member
-1 MLTVN
+1 MMLTVN
-6 PGVNPSVNAPQAP
+6 SGMNPSVNTSQVLVQP
-19 VHKIL
+19 L
-24 QPGLQPAGVN
+24 TQPGLWFASVN
-34 DLLSVPGAADEGLR
+34 EILSAPGMTEEGR
-48 APASDPVLAPPAGD
+48 GASASDPVLVPPAGD
-62 LSVRKMRDAVSFLKN
+62 LSVRKMRDAASFLKN
-77 AEEDTVSL
+77 AGEDTVLLSS
-85 NAVERAFIKK
+85 VEKEFIKK

-118 HLSSGAVALLVAAS
+118 NLSSGAIALLVAAS
-132 MLILSLNQADTRL
+132 MLMLSLNQADTRL

-157 KNMADSMKREGTG
+157 KNMADSMKREGIG

-175 ISQSALQLGLTG
+175 ISQSVLQLGLTG

-201 LALRQNTAKLK
+201 LALRQNTAKM
-212 TLADD
+212 TLTND
-217 VKGPGSRPEQNIKD
+217 VKGTGQNIKD
-231 NLALNARRQEMT
+231 NLAFNARRQEMT
-243 GDAIMRNSMAVGSIA
+243 GNAIMQNSTAVGNIA
-258 GSSGQYAATLERSEQ
+258 GGSGQYAATLERSEQ

-307 MESISQSKMTTMAA
+307 MESISQSKMTSMAA